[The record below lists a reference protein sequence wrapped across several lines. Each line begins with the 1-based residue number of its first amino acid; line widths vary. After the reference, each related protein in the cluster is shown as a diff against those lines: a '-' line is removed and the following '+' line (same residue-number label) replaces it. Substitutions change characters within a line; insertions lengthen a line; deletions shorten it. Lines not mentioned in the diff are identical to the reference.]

1 MATTVIA
8 AFNEFM
14 KDTVNIKKADTD
26 DARASRDWLI
36 GKMNDFEKDD
46 KFPVSFPAIHIAFGS
61 FARRTKIRPL
71 DDIDLMFG
79 LTGQGATYTI
89 LSDRITVTSSGE
101 GSRLHSYRHS
111 GADTVCS
118 VRILNAFKNRLQDIA
133 QYAQADIRRNQE
145 AVTLKLV
152 SKDWNFDI
160 VPCFITSEDAFGRTY
175 YLIPDGNGHWKFT
188 DPRKDRDRVT
198 TINVQNNGNVLN
210 VIRAVKYWQRRLTMP
225 SMSSYLLET
234 LILDY
239 YAGRTSCSSFVD
251 MELEALFRHLG
262 QSVRYSV
269 NDPKGI
275 QGDINSLSAEARKA
289 ISDRCYLDAQKVSEA
304 RWFENNK
311 EYEKSIN
318 KWRDVFGPFFSCLR
332 VNHECHLHKPVDQ
345 RKPGFTVCAGPC
357 LRQGKK
363 LEQTEFSLQ
372 HHRTAPAFF
381 RYRIQP
387 EPGICRFRAVVFAVG
402 VIWTPGA
409 YL

>member
-14 KDTVNIKKADTD
+14 KDTVNLKKADTD

-175 YLIPDGNGHWKFT
+175 YLIDGSTCLQLW
-188 DPRKDRDRVT
+188 
-198 TINVQNNGNVLN
+198 
-210 VIRAVKYWQRRLTMP
+210 
-225 SMSSYLLET
+225 
-234 LILDY
+234 
-239 YAGRTSCSSFVD
+239 
-251 MELEALFRHLG
+251 
-262 QSVRYSV
+262 
-269 NDPKGI
+269 
-275 QGDINSLSAEARKA
+275 
-289 ISDRCYLDAQKVSEA
+289 
-304 RWFENNK
+304 NK
-311 EYEKSIN
+311 E
-318 KWRDVFGPFFSCLR
+318 GR
-332 VNHECHLHKPVDQ
+332 VVRREGDPLEVAQWLQACHD
-345 RKPGFTVCAGPC
+345 AGIEV
-357 LRQGKK
+357 RVQVN
-363 LEQTEFSLQ
+363 ES
-372 HHRTAPAFF
+372 
-381 RYRIQP
+381 
-387 EPGICRFRAVVFAVG
+387 V
-402 VIWTPGA
+402 TP
-409 YL
+409 